1 MADMSE
7 ASDTT
12 PGQAPL
18 ELTVRGL
25 HCASCVARLT
35 KLIERVPGIAKAE
48 VTLADGR
55 TVVTPQPGREVD
67 RQAVAAAVEQAGFY
81 L

>member
-1 MADMSE
+1 MSDANE
-7 ASDTT
+7 PTT
-12 PGQAPL
+12 DAPL

-35 KLIERVPGIAKAE
+35 KLIERVPGVAKAE
-48 VTLADGR
+48 VTLADGHA
-55 TVVTPQPGREVD
+55 VVTPKGGTAVD